1 MIDVL
6 LLFWGIFAAIGIIY
20 TCTTITKVVLWVVKY
35 RETIEA
41 YAKLIDNNKEEK
53 KC

>member
-1 MIDVL
+1 MTYVL
-6 LLFWGIFAAIGIIY
+6 LFIMGIFAVIGIIY

-41 YAKLIDNNKEEK
+41 YAKLIDKNKEEQ